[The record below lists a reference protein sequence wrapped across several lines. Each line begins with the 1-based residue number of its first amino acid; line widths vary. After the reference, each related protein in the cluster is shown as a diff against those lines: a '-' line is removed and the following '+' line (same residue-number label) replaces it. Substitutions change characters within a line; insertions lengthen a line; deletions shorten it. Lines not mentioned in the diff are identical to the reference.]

1 MSYSAFLYTGNASP
15 SFLCP
20 QPTLSRLV
28 RLSQCF
34 PTWQIA
40 SLNSGWQ
47 ALTRLQYKCS
57 CRKWHQLRWRTKTLR
72 LQSGNSFLHRR
83 GFTQPR
89 LTTTTTSGEEK
100 GRTTKKCQASS
111 HRRSLSFSGV
121 LSTKPDQESSSLI
134 IAWTMT
140 ASSSTSYASYIAAIH
155 GELNVLCSLR
165 LRDVQCTHTHTHP
178 CTRTVEWNWF
188 LSQGFWQLPKDYRSV
203 HVFPFLPL
211 NFFVCFSLFL
221 LILVN
226 CWSMAEQHWQKHT
239 CCNCPVFEEKKLR
252 IVGK

>member
-1 MSYSAFLYTGNASP
+1 MSYSAFLYTSNASP

-20 QPTLSRLV
+20 QPTLSCLV
-28 RLSQCF
+28 QLSQCF

-57 CRKWHQLRWRTKTLR
+57 CWKWHQLRWRTKSLW

-121 LSTKPDQESSSLI
+121 FSTKPDQESSSLI

-140 ASSSTSYASYIAAIH
+140 ATSSTSYASYIPAVH

-178 CTRTVEWNWF
+178 RAHAPWNGIGLLAKDSGNFPKIIGQFMFF
-188 LSQGFWQLPKDYRSV
+188 LS
-203 HVFPFLPL
+203 FPLIFC
-211 NFFVCFSLFL
+211 VWFSFSPHS
-221 LILVN
+221 N
-226 CWSMAEQHWQKHT
+226 
-239 CCNCPVFEEKKLR
+239 
-252 IVGK
+252 

>member
-1 MSYSAFLYTGNASP
+1 MSYSAFLHTGNASP

-28 RLSQCF
+28 QPSQCF
-34 PTWQIA
+34 PTWQRA

-47 ALTRLQYKCS
+47 ALTRLQYKWS
-57 CRKWHQLRWRTKTLR
+57 CRKWHQLRWRTKTLW
-72 LQSGNSFLHRR
+72 LQSGNLFLHRR

-100 GRTTKKCQASS
+100 AQTTKTCQASS

-121 LSTKPDQESSSLI
+121 FSTKPDQESSSLI

-140 ASSSTSYASYIAAIH
+140 ATSSTSYVSYIPAIH

-165 LRDVQCTHTHTHP
+165 LRDVQGTHTHIRAHTA
-178 CTRTVEWNWF
+178 WNGIGLLAKDSGNFPKITGQFMFF
-188 LSQGFWQLPKDYRSV
+188 LSFPLIF
-203 HVFPFLPL
+203 HVW
-211 NFFVCFSLFL
+211 FSLFL

-226 CWSMAEQHWQKHT
+226 CWSMAVQHWQRHAF
-239 CCNCPVFEEKKLR
+239 CNCLVFEEKKLR

>member
-1 MSYSAFLYTGNASP
+1 MSYSAFLYTGNASS

-28 RLSQCF
+28 QPSQCF
-34 PTWQIA
+34 PTWQRA

-47 ALTRLQYKCS
+47 ALTRLQYKWS
-57 CRKWHQLRWRTKTLR
+57 CRKWHQLRWRTKTLW
-72 LQSGNSFLHRR
+72 LQSRNSFLHRR

-100 GRTTKKCQASS
+100 AQTTKTCQASS

-121 LSTKPDQESSSLI
+121 FSTKPDQESSSLI

-140 ASSSTSYASYIAAIH
+140 ATSSTSYVSYIPAIH

-165 LRDVQCTHTHTHP
+165 LRDVQCTHTHLCTHS
-178 CTRTVEWNWF
+178 VEWNWF
-188 LSQGFWQLPKDYRSV
+188 VSQGFWQLPKDYRSV
-203 HVFPFLPL
+203 HVFPFLSF
-211 NFFVCFSLFL
+211 NFSFVWFSLFL

-226 CWSMAEQHWQKHT
+226 CWSMAVQHWQRHACWK
-239 CCNCPVFEEKKLR
+239 CLVFEEKKLR